1 MPIGFQPRLRLVAT
15 LAAIL
20 IPRGALAQEAEAA
33 VSGLNSGDVAWVL
46 TSAAIVLT
54 ATAAFIAAFL
64 FAPRRGA
71 IWRGGSGTA

>member
-20 IPRGALAQEAEAA
+20 IPRGAFAQEAEAA

-46 TSAAIVLT
+46 TSAAIVLMMT
-54 ATAAFIAAFL
+54 IPGLAL
-64 FAPRRGA
+64 FGP
-71 IWRGGSGTA
+71 